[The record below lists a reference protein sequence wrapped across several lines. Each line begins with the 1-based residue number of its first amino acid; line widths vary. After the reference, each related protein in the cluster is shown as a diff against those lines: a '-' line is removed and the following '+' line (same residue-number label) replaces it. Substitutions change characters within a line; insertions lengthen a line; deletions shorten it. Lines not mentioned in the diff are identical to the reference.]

1 MTSTP
6 LRQFFPTLG
15 VVILLGFFLYNMTA
29 PSPGTQGTAHSTP
42 AAPTTDVPT
51 VITVRCAHRPEALS
65 ISCGGRLLWQ
75 PETPGLHEETE
86 CGLPL
91 KDGSVILTVSAR
103 WPENTPD
110 TPVTLELEPEG
121 KPTVSATRWSFGP
134 SLNDSYSFSW
144 EMNSP
149 APPCTRDHICWG
161 AHAIH
166 PDRHRLEVDSLS
178 VYYGSLL
185 ALNGISFSIT
195 CGHTLALMGPNGAGK
210 STLIKA
216 LAGLIRPDSGKILWN
231 GRPLHDTPGEIAYLP
246 QRSDVDWSFPITVRA
261 LVEMGRYPS
270 LGLWK
275 KFGRHDRDIVEK
287 SLHALG
293 MESLADRQISE
304 LSGGQQQRAFLAR
317 ALAQEAHVLL
327 LDEPFTGLDA
337 PASQSLGRLL
347 DSLAAE
353 GRLVIASHH
362 DLNTAADIFDAI
374 LLMNRE
380 LAAFGPPKE
389 VLSPARIR
397 EIYGMDPQPET
408 QAS

>member
-1 MTSTP
+1 
-6 LRQFFPTLG
+6 
-15 VVILLGFFLYNMTA
+15 
-29 PSPGTQGTAHSTP
+29 
-42 AAPTTDVPT
+42 
-51 VITVRCAHRPEALS
+51 
-65 ISCGGRLLWQ
+65 
-75 PETPGLHEETE
+75 
-86 CGLPL
+86 
-91 KDGSVILTVSAR
+91 
-103 WPENTPD
+103 
-110 TPVTLELEPEG
+110 
-121 KPTVSATRWSFGP
+121 
-134 SLNDSYSFSW
+134 
-144 EMNSP
+144 
-149 APPCTRDHICWG
+149 
-161 AHAIH
+161 
-166 PDRHRLEVDSLS
+166 
-178 VYYGSLL
+178 
-185 ALNGISFSIT
+185 
-195 CGHTLALMGPNGAGK
+195 MGPNGAGK

-231 GRPLHDTPGEIAYLP
+231 GCPLHDTPGEIAYLP
-246 QRSDVDWSFPITVRA
+246 QRSDVDWSFPITVHA

-287 SLHALG
+287 SLHVLG

-337 PASQSLGRLL
+337 PASQSLGKLL

-362 DLNTAADIFDAI
+362 DLNTAADIFDTI

-389 VLSPARIR
+389 VLTPARIR
-397 EIYGMDPQPET
+397 ETYGMEPQPEP

>member
-1 MTSTP
+1 MPIQIPNDLPAAGILQQENIFVMRKTRAETQHIRPLEIVLLNLMPTKIVTETQLSRLLGNTP
-6 LRQFFPTLG
+6 LQVHLELMMVSSHRSKNTPQEHLLNFYKTFDELKDRKFDG
-15 VVILLGFFLYNMTA
+15 MVITGA
-29 PSPGTQGTAHSTP
+29 PVEQMPFEEVDYWPELCQIMEWSKTNVHST
-42 AAPTTDVPT
+42 
-51 VITVRCAHRPEALS
+51 
-65 ISCGGRLLWQ
+65 
-75 PETPGLHEETE
+75 
-86 CGLPL
+86 
-91 KDGSVILTVSAR
+91 
-103 WPENTPD
+103 
-110 TPVTLELEPEG
+110 
-121 KPTVSATRWSFGP
+121 F
-134 SLNDSYSFSW
+134 
-144 EMNSP
+144 
-149 APPCTRDHICWG
+149 HICWG
-161 AHAIH
+161 AHASH

-231 GRPLHDTPGEIAYLP
+231 GCPLHDTPGEIAYLP
-246 QRSDVDWSFPITVRA
+246 QRSDVDWSFPITVHA

-287 SLHALG
+287 SLHVLG

-337 PASQSLGRLL
+337 PASQSLGKLL

-362 DLNTAADIFDAI
+362 DLNTAADIFDTI

-389 VLSPARIR
+389 VLTPARIR
-397 EIYGMDPQPET
+397 ETYGMEPQPEP

>member
-1 MTSTP
+1 M
-6 LRQFFPTLG
+6 
-15 VVILLGFFLYNMTA
+15 
-29 PSPGTQGTAHSTP
+29 
-42 AAPTTDVPT
+42 
-51 VITVRCAHRPEALS
+51 
-65 ISCGGRLLWQ
+65 
-75 PETPGLHEETE
+75 
-86 CGLPL
+86 
-91 KDGSVILTVSAR
+91 
-103 WPENTPD
+103 
-110 TPVTLELEPEG
+110 
-121 KPTVSATRWSFGP
+121 
-134 SLNDSYSFSW
+134 

-149 APPCTRDHICWG
+149 APPCTQDHICWG
-161 AHAIH
+161 AHASH

-178 VYYGSLL
+178 VYYGSFL

-231 GRPLHDTPGEIAYLP
+231 GCPLHDTPGEIAYLP

-287 SLHALG
+287 SLHVLG
-293 MESLADRQISE
+293 M
-304 LSGGQQQRAFLAR
+304 R
-317 ALAQEAHVLL
+317 ALA
-327 LDEPFTGLDA
+327 DCEPSTGLDA

-362 DLNTAADIFDAI
+362 DLNTAADIFDTI

-389 VLSPARIR
+389 VLTPARIR
-397 EIYGMDPQPET
+397 ETYGMEPQPEI